1 MTDRELTP
9 QEELLERLTYL
20 DSGFR
25 KTYWD
30 KEQYHIGYDEAILDY
45 FKSVGMTE
53 VAERFEYARHW
64 FWYA

>member
-1 MTDRELTP
+1 MEP
-9 QEELLERLTYL
+9 KEELLERFAYL
-20 DSGFR
+20 DSEFE

-30 KEQYHIGYDEAILDY
+30 QEQYHIGYDEAILDY

-53 VAERFEYARHW
+53 VAERFENASHW